1 MVSASTRRLPSTTI
15 ELADWAKTTPADPT
29 ATAAVPKK
37 APARAKPTMLSPLN
51 NRTPDPM
58 RNAPL
63 LLPQQSAPRRNR
75 SKHVCLY
82 RVATDLQT
90 NVSPFF
96 PLKLRTLPDR
106 YSSNFVTQKTP

>member
-1 MVSASTRRLPSTTI
+1 
-15 ELADWAKTTPADPT
+15 
-29 ATAAVPKK
+29 
-37 APARAKPTMLSPLN
+37 
-51 NRTPDPM
+51 M

-63 LLPQQSAPRRNR
+63 LLPQQSAARRNR
-75 SKHVCLY
+75 SIDVCLY